1 LDLVVEW
8 YDMIMTLDVN
18 DASNQLMSL
27 DDQVAAGEEIVITKD
42 GHPVARLVPME
53 RTSTD
58 RRKPSG
64 LLGVTYVADD
74 FDDPPPPDLL
84 RQFGYDP

>member
-1 LDLVVEW
+1 
-8 YDMIMTLDVN
+8 MTKILDVD

-27 DDQVAAGEEIVITKD
+27 VDQVVAGEEIVITRD

-58 RRKPSG
+58 RRQPSG
-64 LLGVTYVADD
+64 LLGITYIADD
-74 FDDPPPPDLL
+74 FDDPLPPDLL

>member
-1 LDLVVEW
+1 
-8 YDMIMTLDVN
+8 MTGTLDVN
-18 DASNQLMSL
+18 DASKQLMSL
-27 DDQVAAGEEIVITKD
+27 VDQVMAGEEIVITRD
-42 GHPVARLVPME
+42 GHPVARLVSVA

-64 LLGVTYVADD
+64 LLGVTHIADD
-74 FDDPPPPDLL
+74 FDDLPPDLL